1 LIENISKKCNILVQQ
16 QQLNLTAYIQY
27 FIILIKINSCRLIA
41 IVDFDTTN
49 NFIIRALVNKKKYS
63 IQKKSDVYN
72 LIIVDR
78 NLLFNKNRKVD

>member
-1 LIENISKKCNILVQQ
+1 MIENISKKCNILVQQ